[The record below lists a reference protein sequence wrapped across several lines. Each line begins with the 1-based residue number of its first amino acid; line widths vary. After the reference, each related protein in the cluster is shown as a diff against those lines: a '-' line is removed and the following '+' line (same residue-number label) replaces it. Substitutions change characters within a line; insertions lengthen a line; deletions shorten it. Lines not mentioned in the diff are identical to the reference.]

1 MREKAPLDTV
11 TFDMVASMTE
21 QINGYKDKYVYFDS
35 QMNVATLYLTN
46 HSRGKRLASEYITA
60 EEKLVAAEEE
70 RRRAEE
76 EENRRAYEEDMRNEG
91 DIEEGETQG

>member
-1 MREKAPLDTV
+1 
-11 TFDMVASMTE
+11 MVASMTE
-21 QINGYKDKYVYFDS
+21 RINSYKDKYVYFDS

-76 EENRRAYEEDMRNEG
+76 EEHRRTYEEEMNAEAG
-91 DIEEGETQG
+91 EESEGESEG